1 MLEVFGFFFKA
12 KIASPPQ
19 YSPLSYTL
27 QLMNSSIYLYLY
39 IHPFNK
45 CKWII
50 KNYRKF
56 LEALDPTKNKLLEI
70 FVKIKFSDENLL

>member
-1 MLEVFGFFFKA
+1 MLEVFGVFFKA

-45 CKWII
+45 CLP
-50 KNYRKF
+50 NS
-56 LEALDPTKNKLLEI
+56 
-70 FVKIKFSDENLL
+70 VDERRQI